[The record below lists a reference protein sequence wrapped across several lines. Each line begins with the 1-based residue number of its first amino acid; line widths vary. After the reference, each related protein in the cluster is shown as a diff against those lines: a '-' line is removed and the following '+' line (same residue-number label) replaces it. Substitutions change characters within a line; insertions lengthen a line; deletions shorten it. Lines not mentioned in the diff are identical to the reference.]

1 MGKKA
6 VIVGL
11 GCIAAIGL
19 LAIGAGAAF
28 YFYWTSPTY
37 SLRQVRHAVD
47 HRDVAA
53 FEKYVDIHG
62 ICDSGVDRF
71 LSEASKPAA
80 GAARWKNALGAG
92 ILMVMKPAMVD
103 AMQKEIRT
111 AIADGHVVVDG
122 KSRVEIRIDEV
133 VRDSH
138 GALVWLVLPGRSFD
152 PPRKQDAQV
161 QVRLRD
167 MGTYWQAFEIVK
179 LQGFEGGE
187 DGETR
192 DN

>member
-11 GCIAAIGL
+11 GCVAAIGFL
-19 LAIGAGAAF
+19 VIAAGAAF
-28 YFYWTSPTY
+28 YVYWTSPTY
-37 SLRQVRHAVD
+37 SLHQVRQAVD
-47 HRDVAA
+47 DRDVTA

-71 LSEASKPAA
+71 LSEAPSPPA
-80 GAARWKNALGAG
+80 GGARWKNALGAG
-92 ILMVMKPAMVD
+92 ILMAMKPAMVD

-111 AIADGHVVVDG
+111 AIAEGHVVVDG

-152 PPRKQDAQV
+152 PSREQDARV

-179 LQGFEGGE
+179 LQGFE